1 LKTEQDPSSE
11 YAFLYDADGHLAVSD
26 NSGTPGAPH
35 LVLTYSFDGFGNRT
49 GWQDNYGGLLTLGY
63 NADND
68 LTSENLTV
76 SGTQGPQV
84 TLSYDAQ
91 ERLTGETRFVT
102 SGGSKVTEALS
113 YDNADRL
120 TTITYSSSQVGALAT
135 FAYGYDNASQLTSYG
150 GPEGSLTYTYDN
162 SSELTGVGGA
172 RSESFQYDLNGN
184 RNSSGYTTAAGNELT
199 GDGTYT
205 YAYDSEGNQVS
216 KTRLSDNEQWSF
228 TWDYR
233 NRMTQAVEKTSAGVT
248 VTNDVFTYDVED
260 RRIGKSTNGTQ
271 VWYGY
276 SDVVAPTGSTAAQS
290 NSYIDFNSSGSVS
303 MRYLQRL
310 GLDTML
316 GRFDGTNVGWYLT
329 DNVGSIRLIVNPSG
343 TVLDQVT
350 YYAFG
355 GIQNESN
362 SSNGDRFKFT
372 GREFDSEIGQQYNR
386 ARYYDPKAGRWT
398 APDPVA
404 FDGGDPNLFRYVYG
418 NATNASDPSGLTEI
432 YSSGPP
438 IQRPISAPAYWD
450 SGIKRP
456 TSPPSRTIADIAADW
471 GERLQQAVANFNYD
485 ASTIQSNLGQLQA
498 WASAFPGNPILA
510 QGVTSLQS
518 SLSTMQTVSA
528 TLNASQIQY
537 IMFALD
543 RVAVTGNNAWLQATG
558 QMVSGLEKQG
568 NQIQGAQSAA
578 LATIDNMWNYIAWQ
592 FNYKKPPAK
601 LFNPPP
607 GFMRGATPA

>member
-1 LKTEQDPSSE
+1 VAYDAAGQVTGTTDRDGRRRSFTYDNAGRKLTEQWLNGQGQATRIMTYTYNADGWLKTEQDPSSY
-11 YAFLYDADGHLAVSD
+11 YAYLYDADGHLCISD
-26 NSGTPGAPH
+26 NAGTPSAPH

-84 TLSYDAQ
+84 TLAYDAQ

-102 SGGSKVTEALS
+102 SGGSKVTEALN

-120 TTITYSSSQVGALAT
+120 TTIAYSSSQVGALAT
-135 FAYGYDNASQLTSYG
+135 FAYGCDNASQLTSYT

-162 SSELTGVGGA
+162 ASELTGVGGA
-172 RSESFQYDLNGN
+172 RNESFGYDLNGN
-184 RNSSGYTTAAGNELT
+184 RNTTGYTTAAGNELT

-216 KTRLSDNEQWSF
+216 KTRLSDNEQWTF

-276 SDVVAPTGSTAAQS
+276 SDVVAPTGSGEAQS
-290 NSYIDFNSSGSVS
+290 NSYIDFNSSGSVT

-329 DNVGSIRLIVNPSG
+329 DNIGSVRLIVNTSG
-343 TVLDQVT
+343 TVLDQIT

-355 GIQNESN
+355 GIQNETN
-362 SSNGDRFKFT
+362 SGNGDRFKFT
-372 GREFDSEIGQQYNR
+372 GAELDSEIGLQHQG
-386 ARYYDPKAGRWT
+386 ARYYNPFTGRWNSR
-398 APDPVA
+398 DPIGFNA
-404 FDGGDPNLFRYVYG
+404 GDTNLFRYVS
-418 NATNASDPSGLTEI
+418 NAPV
-432 YSSGPP
+432 
-438 IQRPISAPAYWD
+438 
-450 SGIKRP
+450 
-456 TSPPSRTIADIAADW
+456 IAADPAGLVVDLAIW
-471 GERLQQAVANFNYD
+471 RLPGARHAQQIANEWAAEAD
-485 ASTIQSNLGQLQA
+485 KLLQQLQA
-498 WASAFPGNPILA
+498 IEADMQWALQFGYLQLWAYLRPIRKKISDEYNDAFNMQLYWRN
-510 QGVTSLQS
+510 VKKSL
-518 SLSTMQTVSA
+518 
-528 TLNASQIQY
+528 
-537 IMFALD
+537 D
-543 RVAVTGNNAWLQATG
+543 GG
-558 QMVSGLEKQG
+558 
-568 NQIQGAQSAA
+568 
-578 LATIDNMWNYIAWQ
+578 
-592 FNYKKPPAK
+592 P
-601 LFNPPP
+601 
-607 GFMRGATPA
+607 